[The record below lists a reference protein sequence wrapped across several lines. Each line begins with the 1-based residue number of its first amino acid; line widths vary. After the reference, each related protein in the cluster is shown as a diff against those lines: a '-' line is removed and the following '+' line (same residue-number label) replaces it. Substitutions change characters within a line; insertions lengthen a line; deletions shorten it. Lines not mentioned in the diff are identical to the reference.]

1 MSNVTFKY
9 SEKEITNY
17 QRRFSIMDKRKIDKL
32 GRVTIPKHLRDEY
45 NMHEGHL
52 VSITGGDNEL
62 TIRNYEDTNRCLIT
76 GKTEGIKMI
85 SGIIHLSNEGDRK
98 STRLNSSQV
107 DISYAVF
114 CLKKK
119 KTVYSGTKRSVTVI
133 NMNQHEKKAN
143 RY

>member
-1 MSNVTFKY
+1 
-9 SEKEITNY
+9 
-17 QRRFSIMDKRKIDKL
+17 MDKRKIDKL

-85 SGIIHLSNEGDRK
+85 SGIIPLSNEGMLIIQNEIEE
-98 STRLNSSQV
+98 RLDSDV
-107 DISYAVF
+107 ETI
-114 CLKKK
+114 
-119 KTVYSGTKRSVTVI
+119 
-133 NMNQHEKKAN
+133 
-143 RY
+143 